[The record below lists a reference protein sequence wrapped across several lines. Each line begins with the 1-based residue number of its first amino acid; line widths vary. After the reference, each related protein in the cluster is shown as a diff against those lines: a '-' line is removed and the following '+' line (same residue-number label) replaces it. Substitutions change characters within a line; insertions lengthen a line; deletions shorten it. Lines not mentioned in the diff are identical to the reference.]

1 MAAARGRIQAR
12 GAVTGRAQAAR
23 RARWAFFLL
32 APPAY
37 GLLALVFA
45 MDANWD
51 LRNYHYYNAYAFL
64 GGREDHDVL
73 VASVPT
79 FFNPLLDVP
88 FFLAAEAWPARLVGF
103 LLGTVQGLNA
113 LPLFGIGYALIV
125 VDDPL
130 RRVGIAAG
138 FAVLGLAG
146 AITLSLVGTTF
157 YDNVVTL
164 GPLAALCIVMT
175 RHRDFGVARA
185 GRACGLA
192 LLAGVLCGI
201 AAGFKQP
208 SAIYGVGVGAAVLV
222 VPASWPRRVALAAAF
237 AVGAISG
244 VLVSGGWW
252 MWHLWSALGNPLF
265 PFYNDLFGSPM
276 ALASDYKKVFYLP
289 DSLLA
294 RLFFPITYT
303 LDPSVTSDAA
313 FRDHRIL
320 ACFVLVPLAAIAT
333 LSRNARDTL
342 LAWSIPTRILMIFA
356 AVTYAVWVAIFGVYR
371 YALALE
377 MLAPLIILACFS
389 QFPGGW
395 RWRAVGAGV
404 VILLVVATARPTD
417 WGRVA
422 WADKWVR
429 TEAPPLDRAGETIV
443 LLAGHEP
450 FGFLVPGFPPETR
463 FLRIDGGF
471 TTPREPGVGF
481 NTVMRETIGAH
492 QGPLY
497 VLTIPTDRSSP
508 EASTAAYG
516 LTVDWSDCRVVTST
530 IGWMP
535 YELCAVRRSG

>member
-1 MAAARGRIQAR
+1 M
-12 GAVTGRAQAAR
+12 TGDASSNRVRAAR
-23 RARWAFFLL
+23 RARWAFLLL

-64 GGREDHDVL
+64 GGREGRDAL

-103 LLGTVQGLNA
+103 LLGTVQGLNV
-113 LPLFGIGYALIV
+113 LPLFGIGHALIA

-130 RRVGIAAG
+130 RRVGASAG

-146 AITLSLVGTTF
+146 AITLSLIGTTF

-164 GPLAALCIVMT
+164 GPLAALCLVMT
-175 RHRDFGVARA
+175 RYGDFGAAQASRA
-185 GRACGLA
+185 GALA
-192 LLAGVLCGI
+192 LFAGALCGI
-201 AAGFKQP
+201 AAGLKQP
-208 SAIYGVGVGAAVLV
+208 SAIYGVGVGAALLA

-237 AVGAISG
+237 AAGAVAG
-244 VLVSGGWW
+244 VLTSGGWW
-252 MWHLWSALGNPLF
+252 MWHLWSALGNPVF

-289 DSLLA
+289 DSLWA
-294 RLFFPITYT
+294 RLLFPITYT

-320 ACFVLVPLAAIAT
+320 ACFVLVPLAAIAA
-333 LSRNARDTL
+333 LLGNAGRAPAP
-342 LAWSIPTRILMIFA
+342 LARPIPARIVFVFA
-356 AVTYAVWVAIFGVYR
+356 AATYAVWVAMFGVYR

-377 MLAPLIILACFS
+377 MLAPLIIVTCFS

-395 RWRAVGAGV
+395 RWRAVGAGA
-404 VILLVVATARPTD
+404 VILLVVATVRPVD

-429 TEAPPLDRAGETIV
+429 TEAPALERPGETIV

-471 TTPREPGVGF
+471 TTPREQGVGF
-481 NTVMRETIGAH
+481 NTLMRDAIGFH
-492 QGPLY
+492 RGPLY
-497 VLTIPTDRSSP
+497 ILTIPTDRRSP
-508 EASTAAYG
+508 ETSAAAYG
-516 LTVDWSDCRVVTST
+516 LAVDWSDCRPVTST

-535 YELCAVRRSG
+535 YELCAVRRAG

>member
-1 MAAARGRIQAR
+1 MSG
-12 GAVTGRAQAAR
+12 GASPSHVQAAR

-32 APPAY
+32 MPPAY

-64 GGREDHDVL
+64 GGREGHDLL

-103 LLGTVQGLNA
+103 LLGAVQGLNA
-113 LPLFGIGYALIV
+113 LPLFGIGYALIAAA
-125 VDDPL
+125 DPL

-164 GPLAALCIVMT
+164 GPLAALCLVT
-175 RHRDFGVARA
+175 GRYRSFGAAPARH
-185 GRACGLA
+185 ACALA
-192 LLAGVLCGI
+192 LLVGALCGL

-208 SAIYGVGVGAAVLV
+208 SAIYGVGVGAALLV
-222 VPASWPRRVALAAAF
+222 VPAFWPRRFALAAAF
-237 AVGAISG
+237 TLGAVAG
-244 VLVSGGWW
+244 VAVSGGWW
-252 MWHLWSALGNPLF
+252 MWHLWSTLGNPMF
-265 PFYNDLFGSPM
+265 PFYNDVFGSPM
-276 ALASDYKKVFYLP
+276 ALISDYKKVFYLP
-289 DSLLA
+289 ESFWA
-294 RLFFPITYT
+294 RLFFPVTYT
-303 LDPSVTSDAA
+303 LDPSITSDAA
-313 FRDHRIL
+313 FHDHRIL
-320 ACFVLVPLAAIAT
+320 ACFVLVPLAALAT
-333 LSRNARDTL
+333 LTQRAAAPL
-342 LAWSIPTRILMIFA
+342 VWPIPARILLVFVA
-356 AVTYAVWVAIFGVYR
+356 ATYVVWVVLFGIYR

-377 MLAPLIILACFS
+377 MLAPLVILACFS
-389 QFPGGW
+389 QFPGGN

-404 VILLVVATARPTD
+404 VILLVVATARPVD

-429 TEAPPLDRAGETIV
+429 TEVKPPLDRPADTIV

-463 FLRIDGGF
+463 FLRVDGGF
-471 TTPREPGVGF
+471 TTPREPEVGF
-481 NTVMRETIGAH
+481 NTLMRDAIASH
-492 QGPLY
+492 RGPIY
-497 VLTIPTDRSSP
+497 VLTIPTDRRSP
-508 EASTAAYG
+508 EASAAAYG
-516 LTVDWSDCRVVTST
+516 LVVDWSDCRVVTST

-535 YELCAVRRSG
+535 YELCAVGRAG

>member
-1 MAAARGRIQAR
+1 MNETVSVSRERS
-12 GAVTGRAQAAR
+12 AR
-23 RARWAFFLL
+23 RARGAFLL
-32 APPAY
+32 LMPPAY

-64 GGREDHDVL
+64 GGREGHDLL

-113 LPLFGIGYALIV
+113 LPLFGIGHALIV
-125 VDDPL
+125 TDDPL
-130 RRVGIAAG
+130 RRMGVAAA
-138 FAVLGLAG
+138 FAALGLMG

-164 GPLAALCIVMT
+164 GPLAALYIV
-175 RHRDFGVARA
+175 VARWPSLGNA
-185 GRACGLA
+185 RIRHVCILVIS
-192 LLAGVLCGI
+192 AGVLCGL
-201 AAGFKQP
+201 AAGLKQP
-208 SAIYGVGVGAAVLV
+208 AAIYGVGVGAAFLA
-222 VPASWPRRVALAAAF
+222 VPAPWPRRFTLAAAF
-237 AVGAISG
+237 STGAIAG
-244 VLVSGGWW
+244 TLISGGWW
-252 MWHLWSALGNPLF
+252 MGHLWSTLGNPMF
-265 PFYNDLFGSPM
+265 PFYNDVFRSPM
-276 ALASDYKKVFYLP
+276 ALVSDYKKVFYLP

-303 LDPSVTSDAA
+303 LDPAVTSDAA

-320 ACFVLVPLAAIAT
+320 ACFILVPLAAVAA
-333 LSRNARDTL
+333 LARRTDSPL
-342 LAWSIPTRILMIFA
+342 VSPMPARILLVFA
-356 AVTYAVWVAIFGVYR
+356 AVTYAVWVAMFGIYR
-371 YALALE
+371 YVLALE

-389 QFPGGW
+389 LFPGGR
-395 RWRAVGAGV
+395 RWRAVGAGA
-404 VILLVVATARPTD
+404 VILLVVASARPVD

-429 TEAPPLDRAGETIV
+429 TTVKPPLDRPGETIV

-471 TTPREPGVGF
+471 TTPREDGVGF
-481 NTVMRETIGAH
+481 NTLMRQTVAAH
-492 QGPLY
+492 PGPLY
-497 VLTIPTDRSSP
+497 ILTIPTDRRSP
-508 EASTAAYG
+508 ETSAAAYG

-535 YELCAVRRSG
+535 YELCAVRRAG

>member
-1 MAAARGRIQAR
+1 MNAASSPSRERS
-12 GAVTGRAQAAR
+12 AR
-23 RARWAFFLL
+23 RARRAFLLL

-37 GLLALVFA
+37 GLLALAFA

-64 GGREDHDVL
+64 GGREGYDLL

-113 LPLFGIGYALIV
+113 LPLFGIGYALIA
-125 VDDPL
+125 DRDPL

-146 AITLSLVGTTF
+146 AITLSLIGTTF

-164 GPLAALCIVMT
+164 GPLAALCLVM
-175 RHRDFGVARA
+175 ARYHGLGA
-185 GRACGLA
+185 APARRACMLA
-192 LLAGVLCGI
+192 LLAGALCGL
-201 AAGFKQP
+201 AAGLKQP
-208 SAIYGVGVGAAVLV
+208 SAIYGVGVGTALLV
-222 VPASWPRRVALAAAF
+222 VPAAWPRRFALAAAF
-237 AVGAISG
+237 ALGAVAG
-244 VLVSGGWW
+244 VLASGGWW
-252 MWHLWSALGNPLF
+252 MWHLWSTLGNPMF
-265 PFYNDLFGSPM
+265 PFYNDVFGSPM
-276 ALASDYKKVFYLP
+276 ALISDYKKVFYLP
-289 DSLLA
+289 ENFSA
-294 RLFFPITYT
+294 RLFFPVTYT

-320 ACFVLVPLAAIAT
+320 ACFVLVPLAAIAA
-333 LSRNARDTL
+333 LARRVAAPLAEPVPARVL
-342 LAWSIPTRILMIFA
+342 LVFA
-356 AVTYAVWVAIFGVYR
+356 AATYTVWVIMFGIYR
-371 YALALE
+371 YVLALE
-377 MLAPLIILACFS
+377 MLAPLAILACFS

-404 VILLVVATARPTD
+404 VILLVVATARPVD

-429 TEAPPLDRAGETIV
+429 TAVPPLDRPGETIV

-450 FGFLVPGFPPETR
+450 FGFLVPGFPPATR

-471 TTPREPGVGF
+471 TTPREPEVGF
-481 NTVMRETIGAH
+481 NTLMRDTIAAH
-492 QGPLY
+492 QGPIY
-497 VLTIPTDRSSP
+497 VLTIPTDRASP

-516 LTVDWSDCRVVTST
+516 LAVDWNDCRPVTST

-535 YELCAVRRSG
+535 YELCAVRRAG

>member
-1 MAAARGRIQAR
+1 M
-12 GAVTGRAQAAR
+12 
-23 RARWAFFLL
+23 
-32 APPAY
+32 
-37 GLLALVFA
+37 FA

-64 GGREDHDVL
+64 GGREGQDLL

-113 LPLFGIGYALIV
+113 LPLFGIGYAVIAL
-125 VDDPL
+125 DDPL

-164 GPLAALCIVMT
+164 GPLAALWLVMA
-175 RHRDFGVARA
+175 RHWKVGAARI
-185 GRACGLA
+185 GRACALV
-192 LLAGVLCGI
+192 LLAGALCGLV
-201 AAGFKQP
+201 AGLKQP
-208 SAIYGVGVGAAVLV
+208 SAVYGVGLGAALLV
-222 VPASWPRRVALAAAF
+222 VSASWPRRLALAAAF
-237 AVGAISG
+237 AAGAFAG
-244 VLVSGGWW
+244 VLASGGWW
-252 MWHLWSALGNPLF
+252 LWHLWSMLGNPLF
-265 PFYNDLFGSPM
+265 PFYNDVFGSPM

-289 DSLLA
+289 ESFWA
-294 RLFFPITYT
+294 RLFFPVTYT

-320 ACFVLVPLAAIAT
+320 ACFVLVPLAAIAA
-333 LSRNARDTL
+333 LARRTAAP
-342 LAWSIPTRILMIFA
+342 LAWPVPVRVLLVFA
-356 AVTYAVWVAIFGVYR
+356 AVTYAVWVALFGVYR

-377 MLAPLIILACFS
+377 MLAPLIIVACFS

-395 RWRAVGAGV
+395 RWRTVGAGA
-404 VILLVVATARPTD
+404 VILLVVATAQPVD

-429 TEAPPLDRAGETIV
+429 TEAPPLERPGETIV

-471 TTPREPGVGF
+471 TTPRERGVGF
-481 NTVMRETIGAH
+481 NTLMRDTIGSH
-492 QGPLY
+492 KGPIY
-497 VLTIPTDRSSP
+497 ILTIPTDRRSP
-508 EASTAAYG
+508 DTSAAAYG
-516 LTVDWSDCRVVTST
+516 LTVDWSDCRPVTST

-535 YELCAVRRSG
+535 YELCAVRRAG